1 MYISI
6 YIYVLQMKFE
16 KFTRCDAQNYQ
27 KYRAEVVYYQIPSNS
42 RAKRVPSNFLSRA
55 PSNLI
60 EISRERGRIG
70 LSNGRSFYRPRSLS
84 LPITKKIPL
93 DNPRSKPENYPLFS
107 PFLPSPLRVSGF
119 EDRPKC
125 ISSFGSS
132 YTRYRRKLQI
142 RSLSIGPV
150 APYTPRSVVLSKHR
164 ASHTNLACPSFLD
177 FFLFRRISFDVQK
190 NHRVAPLAFL
200 KEMNFLFCR
209 PVAN

>member
-70 LSNGRSFYRPRSLS
+70 PSNGRSFYRPRSLS

-93 DNPRSKPENYPLFS
+93 DNARSSIQARKLSPIFPLPSISSPRIGFRGSAKVYKQFRKQLHEIPEKIIDTKPLHWTRGSVHAPQCRTFETSCLAYEPCVPLFPRFFS
-107 PFLPSPLRVSGF
+107 FSSNFVRCLEKPPRGATSVS
-119 EDRPKC
+119 
-125 ISSFGSS
+125 
-132 YTRYRRKLQI
+132 
-142 RSLSIGPV
+142 
-150 APYTPRSVVLSKHR
+150 
-164 ASHTNLACPSFLD
+164 
-177 FFLFRRISFDVQK
+177 
-190 NHRVAPLAFL
+190 
-200 KEMNFLFCR
+200 
-209 PVAN
+209 

>member
-16 KFTRCDAQNYQ
+16 KFTRCDAENYQ

-125 ISSFGSS
+125 ISLQFRKQLHEIPEKIIDTKPLHWTRGSVHAPQCRTFETSCLAYEPCVPLFPRFFSFSS
-132 YTRYRRKLQI
+132 NFVRCLEK
-142 RSLSIGPV
+142 P
-150 APYTPRSVVLSKHR
+150 PRGATSVS
-164 ASHTNLACPSFLD
+164 
-177 FFLFRRISFDVQK
+177 
-190 NHRVAPLAFL
+190 
-200 KEMNFLFCR
+200 
-209 PVAN
+209 